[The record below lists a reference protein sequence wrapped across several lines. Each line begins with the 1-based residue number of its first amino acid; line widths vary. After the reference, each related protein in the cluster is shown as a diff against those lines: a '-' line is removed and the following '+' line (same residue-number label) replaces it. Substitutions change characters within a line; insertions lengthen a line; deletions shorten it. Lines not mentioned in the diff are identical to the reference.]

1 MKKEGEEKDN
11 LPSQQY
17 EDFFMNFQVNV
28 NFKCIGMLVKDEIS
42 LLGE

>member
-17 EDFFMNFQVNV
+17 ENFFMNFQVNV
-28 NFKCIGMLVKDEIS
+28 NFKYGKCRGDACE
-42 LLGE
+42 E